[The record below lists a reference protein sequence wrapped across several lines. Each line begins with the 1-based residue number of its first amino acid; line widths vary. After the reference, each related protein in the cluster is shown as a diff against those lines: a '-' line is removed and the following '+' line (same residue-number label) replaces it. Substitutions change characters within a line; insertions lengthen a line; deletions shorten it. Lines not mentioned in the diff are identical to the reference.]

1 MPRHRRH
8 FLGPFR
14 LPARPALAGPVL
26 AGLVMTCALAACQPA
41 GPYAGPRFPFAA
53 SYAAK
58 TGGTPVLLADT
69 AWWTGFQDPVLDH
82 LVTLAL
88 ADNLSLAAA
97 RERVTIARADSRS
110 LPEMA
115 SLTPT
120 LEARA
125 RDGSAGRRDEAEAS
139 LGLSWLL
146 DPYGL
151 RREQLKAAWARVEAA
166 DAEADAARLLVLFNL
181 CNAYVDLRYYQRL
194 LAVRQQELAS
204 RRQTEAL
211 ARSLLENGRG
221 TQFNLTRAR
230 ARVAD
235 VQRQIPTLEA
245 RVRVQMNQIA
255 VLAGRAPGNLAGS
268 LGVDLAKGS
277 HGQPQSK
284 MPPDIG
290 IPADLL
296 RNRPDIRISERLY
309 YAALADLGA
318 ARAALMPRLSLGG
331 AITLTSVS
339 GGASVRDAYFGP
351 TLTLPALPNDSRRAT
366 VDSRLA
372 AARLAHTTWKATVL
386 EAILEVENALLQYQA
401 SRKARVAAE
410 RSLTLNRETQ
420 GMIAGL
426 LTSGDATID
435 DLLDADQSVAE
446 AAAALTD
453 ARRQQGLDYIALNIR
468 LGSGSRIGTTPQI
481 QAAVAAKP

>member
-1 MPRHRRH
+1 MPRPRRH
-8 FLGPFR
+8 FCAIWRP
-14 LPARPALAGPVL
+14 RPALAGLL
-26 AGLVMTCALAACQPA
+26 ASALMLGACQPA
-41 GPYAGPRFPFAA
+41 GPYAGPRFPFAGSYGAKA
-53 SYAAK
+53 SGA
-58 TGGTPVLLADT
+58 PVLLADT
-69 AWWTGFQDPVLDH
+69 AWWQGFQDPVLNH

-88 ADNLSLAAA
+88 ADNLSLEAA
-97 RERVTIARADSRS
+97 RERVVIARADSRS
-110 LPEMA
+110 LPDLV
-115 SLTPT
+115 SLTPGA
-120 LEARA
+120 EARA
-125 RDGSAGRRDEAEAS
+125 RDGSTGRRDETEAS

-151 RREQLKAAWARVEAA
+151 RREQLKSAWARVEAA
-166 DAEADAARLLVLFNL
+166 DAETDAARLLVLFNL

-194 LAVRQQELAS
+194 LGVRQQELS
-204 RRQTEAL
+204 QRRQTEAL
-211 ARSLLENGRG
+211 ARTMLENGVG

-235 VQRQIPTLEA
+235 IETQIPSVQA

-255 VLAGRAPGNLAGS
+255 VLTGRPPDGRGGG
-268 LGVDLAKGS
+268 LGVDLAQGS
-277 HGQPQSK
+277 HGQPQST

-296 RNRPDIRISERLY
+296 RNRPDIRLSERLY
-309 YAALADLGA
+309 YASLADLGA

-339 GGASVRDAYFGP
+339 GGAQVRDAFFGP
-351 TLTLPALPNDSRRAT
+351 TLTLPSLPNAAGRAT

-386 EAILEVENALLQYQA
+386 DAILEVENALLQYQA
-401 SRKARVAAE
+401 SRKARSAAE
-410 RSLTLNRETQ
+410 RSLALNRETQ

-435 DLLDADQSVAE
+435 DLLDADQSVSQ
-446 AAAALTD
+446 AATALTE

-468 LGSGSRIGTTPQI
+468 LGSGSRIGTAPQTP
-481 QAAVAAKP
+481 ARAP